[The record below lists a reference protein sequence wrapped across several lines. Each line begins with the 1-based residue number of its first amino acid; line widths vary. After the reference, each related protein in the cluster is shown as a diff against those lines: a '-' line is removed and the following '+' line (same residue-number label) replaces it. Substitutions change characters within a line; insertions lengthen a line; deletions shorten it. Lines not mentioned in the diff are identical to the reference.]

1 MLNKYLYYYY
11 YLVSHKAMRRRHQVE
26 RGDKI
31 HVSVPSPIKTGV
43 YPSLQRGGGGGGG
56 KVVILICSGG

>member
-11 YLVSHKAMRRRHQVE
+11 YLVSHKAVRRRHQVE

-31 HVSVPSPIKTGV
+31 HASVPSPIKTGV
-43 YPSLQRGGGGGGG
+43 YPSKQRGGGTKG
-56 KVVILICSGG
+56 LS